1 MSYVVAYAA
10 EHNAVVAPLALRPDN
25 PRLLL
30 AYGTLKEDQ
39 PVHGGAAVPAVR
51 TLRRGLRVPG
61 VLFDVG
67 AYPAAVLDHGA
78 LRGEHPV
85 TVTFVGD
92 LVEIVLPGVVGGADG
107 AAAAAAAGGDRAAGE
122 DAACTLEARLA
133 AYDAYE
139 EDSYRRVAIPVEDP
153 EYRSAWI
160 YEWVEDTAGL
170 APIPSGVWTSRG

>member
-1 MSYVVAYAA
+1 MSYVVRYAA
-10 EHNAVVAPLALRPDN
+10 EHNAVVALLAPRPDD

-39 PVHGGAAVPAVR
+39 PVHGGAAVPDVR

-67 AYPAAVLDHGA
+67 AYPAAVLDHEA
-78 LRGEHPV
+78 LRGERPV
-85 TVTFVGD
+85 TATFVCD
-92 LVEIVLPGVVGGADG
+92 LVEVVVPAV
-107 AAAAAAAGGDRAAGE
+107 AGRAGE
-122 DAACTLEARLA
+122 DAARALEATLA
-133 AYDAYE
+133 SYDAYE
-139 EDSYRRVAIPVEDP
+139 EDSYRRVAISVEDP

-170 APIPSGVWTSRG
+170 APIPSGVWTSGG